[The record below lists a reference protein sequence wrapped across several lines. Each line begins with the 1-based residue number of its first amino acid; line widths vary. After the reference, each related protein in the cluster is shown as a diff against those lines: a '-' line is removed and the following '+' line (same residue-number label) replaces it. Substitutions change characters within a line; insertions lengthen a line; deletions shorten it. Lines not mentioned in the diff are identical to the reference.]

1 MAAQGK
7 NPKIKKKFLYRMKIK
22 LIIGCAFILI
32 GFITILCRLVYIKNV
47 KGETYKEMVLAQ
59 QRYDSIEIPYRRGD
73 ILDRNGTPL
82 ATSVKV
88 YNLIIEPAIIM
99 QEGDK
104 EFKDENDNVRT
115 YRDVTIEALRTYFSL
130 TDEEIQTAL
139 ADERSFYKVMRKK
152 LTYDEV
158 APFNE
163 YLATKSGTHVT
174 GVWLED
180 EYQRTYPY
188 NTLACQ
194 VLGFTASG
202 NVGNSGLEQYYNEE
216 LNGVNGRQY
225 GYLTSDQTLQR
236 TTRNPENGY
245 SIVTSLDANIQM
257 ICEEEIAKFMAETS
271 AKNVSVLAMDPNNG
285 EILAIANSYTFDCNH
300 PYNDSTI
307 EYLFADGNGS
317 YSYER
322 TEVVYPGQSEDGTVP
337 EEGQPEGTDEG
348 QDTSNSDTTES
359 GEGSESGDNGE
370 TGGEPDG
377 TENGEEDTEE
387 SAEPQTITT
396 MLTAPTGAELVAQ
409 LTDEEKIEA
418 LNKVWR
424 NYVISDTFEPGST
437 FKPFTVAAG
446 LEEDIIHDGDT
457 FYCGGNLV
465 VVEGQKPVGCH
476 NLNGHGVITVEEA
489 IMQSCNVSLMQIVR
503 SEGSS
508 VFYKYEKAFG
518 FGSKT
523 YVDLP
528 GEANTSAL
536 FYSEDSLNPME
547 LATSSFGQGQNVS
560 MIQLGSAF
568 CSVIN
573 GGSYYEPH
581 IMRQVV
587 NENGSVITDNEGT
600 VLRRTVSEETSRL
613 LRRYMYNTVESGTGK
628 KARIEG
634 YTIGGKTGTAEKAPR
649 GFDNYVISFIGFAP
663 VEKPQIVI
671 YVTVDEPKV
680 ADQANSGVASVIAHD
695 IFERILPYMNIFQSG
710 TTVDDGSPA
719 IDELATPV
727 EADENA
733 TTAAPGEAGSS
744 EEGIPEESTDEEQN
758 NTSEESVTTDP
769 ATEAPLVTE

>member
-1 MAAQGK
+1 M
-7 NPKIKKKFLYRMKIK
+7 YRMKIK

-73 ILDRNGTPL
+73 ILDRNGTAL
-82 ATSVKV
+82 VTSVKV
-88 YNLIIEPAIIM
+88 YNLIIEPAIIL

-104 EFKDENDNVRT
+104 EFKDEDGNARS
-115 YRDVTIEALRTYFSL
+115 YRDVTLEALRNYFSL
-130 TDEEIQTAL
+130 SDEEIQTAL
-139 ADERSFYKVMRKK
+139 ADEKSLYKVMRKK
-152 LTYDEV
+152 LSYDEV

-163 YLATKSGTHVT
+163 YLTTKSGSHVT

-180 EYQRTYPY
+180 EYQRYYPY

-257 ICEEEIAKFMAETS
+257 MCEEEIAQFMSETG

-300 PYNDSTI
+300 PYADAAI
-307 EYLFADGNGS
+307 EYQFANGDGT

-322 TEVVYPGQSEDGTVP
+322 TETIYPEQSAAETSTEDGQQ
-337 EEGQPEGTDEG
+337 EDGENSGGENPEGTEAGETTETEG
-348 QDTSNSDTTES
+348 ENPETSENGEDTTEA
-359 GEGSESGDNGE
+359 
-370 TGGEPDG
+370 
-377 TENGEEDTEE
+377 
-387 SAEPQTITT
+387 AEPQTITT
-396 MLTAPTGAELVAQ
+396 MLTAPSGAELVAQ
-409 LTDEEKIEA
+409 LTDDEKIAA

-446 LEEDIIHDGDT
+446 LEESIIHDGDT
-457 FYCGGNLV
+457 FYCGGNMV

-476 NLNGHGVITVEEA
+476 KLSGHGTITVEEA
-489 IMQSCNVSLMQIVR
+489 IMQSCNVSLMQIVQA
-503 SEGSS
+503 EGSS

-528 GEANTSAL
+528 GEANTSGL
-536 FYSEDSLNPME
+536 FYAEENLNPME

-560 MIQLGSAF
+560 MIQLGTAF

-573 GGSYYEPH
+573 GGTYYEPH

-600 VLRRTVSEETSRL
+600 VLRRSISEETSRL
-613 LRRYMYNTVESGTGK
+613 LRRYMYNTVEAGTGK

-634 YTIGGKTGTAEKAPR
+634 YTIGGKTGTAEKVPR
-649 GFDNYVISFIGFAP
+649 GNNNYVISFIGFAP

-680 ADQANSGVASVIAHD
+680 ADQANSGVASLIAHD
-695 IFERILPYMNIFQSG
+695 IFERVLPYMNIFQSG

-727 EADENA
+727 EAPEDA
-733 TTAAPGEAGSS
+733 TTAAPGEAGST
-744 EEGIPEESTDEEQN
+744 EEGTPDGNPETSESTESSENTESPEQPDN
-758 NTSEESVTTDP
+758 SDN
-769 ATEAPLVTE
+769 TEAAPIE